1 VTIATPPF
9 SDRRH
14 LPLSTPGVAEAIG
27 RELLRLAR
35 PDWLPVLLKWLKR
48 YAGIESHLDHEED
61 FPEVAVVDYLRQ
73 LEPPLDDES
82 FALGLSTLPFT
93 FYCAARHIE
102 SDVWNPCLE
111 CFQTF
116 QERGVAVW
124 QTIKDPDPQINKTW
138 LLAQLRLGEY
148 FSA

>member
-1 VTIATPPF
+1 MTSTTPPF

-14 LPLSTPGVAEAIG
+14 FPMSSQSVAEAIG

-48 YAGIESHLDHEED
+48 YAGIESHLEHQED

-93 FYCAARHIE
+93 FYRAARHIE
-102 SDVWNPCLE
+102 SDIWDPCLE
-111 CFQTF
+111 TFFTF
-116 QERGVAVW
+116 QARGVAVW
-124 QTIKDPDPQINKTW
+124 QTIKDPDPQINTTW